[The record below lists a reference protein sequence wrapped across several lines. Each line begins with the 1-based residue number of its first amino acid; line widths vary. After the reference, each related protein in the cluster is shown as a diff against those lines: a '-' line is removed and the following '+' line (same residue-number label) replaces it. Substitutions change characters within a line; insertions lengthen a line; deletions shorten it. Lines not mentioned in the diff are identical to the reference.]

1 VIDGSSVA
9 GSLRPRR
16 GTSFKQT
23 PQAQQKVVPVSG
35 AELSGARLGG
45 PVQVKE
51 IEGRSA
57 LSLGDV
63 QSVLSN
69 LMEALPVFLKLGQSV
84 NLKGFGTFRIS
95 VTSDGTAT
103 AEELNARHVKGV
115 KLLFLPSADL
125 KRNLEGIAFEVPT
138 GAPETPTA

>member
-1 VIDGSSVA
+1 MAVW
-9 GSLRPRR
+9 LRKVRR
-16 GTSFKQT
+16 EN
-23 PQAQQKVVPVSG
+23 PQNRSQAKWYLTQEKSENVG
-35 AELSGARLGG
+35 MKDIA
-45 PVQVKE
+45 KE

-84 NLKGFGTFRIS
+84 NLEGFGTFRVS

-125 KRNLEGIAFEVPT
+125 KRNLEGITFEVPAD
-138 GAPETPTA
+138 APETPTA

>member
-1 VIDGSSVA
+1 MAVW
-9 GSLRPRR
+9 LRKVRR
-16 GTSFKQT
+16 EN
-23 PQAQQKVVPVSG
+23 PQNRTQAKWYLTQEKSG
-35 AELSGARLGG
+35 NVGIKDIA
-45 PVQVKE
+45 KE

-69 LMEALPVFLKLGQSV
+69 LMEVLPIFLKLGQSV
-84 NLKGFGTFRIS
+84 NLEGFGTFRVS

-125 KRNLEGIAFEVPT
+125 KRNLEGITFEVPT
-138 GAPETPTA
+138 GAPEPPTA